1 LGKVL
6 KVTLL
11 SINAKY
17 VHSSLAVWYLAAA
30 AEKYSA
36 VKHDVNVVEST
47 INQNIDDIIKRTV
60 AGTPDIIGISVYIW
74 NVKLLPELLAGIRRQ
89 LSNVTIILGGPEVTH
104 NAKYWLKN
112 DADYVIQGEGERS
125 FPALLDELSGYKTE
139 NKITAC
145 DEYVN
150 PFSDEYFA
158 NLGGRIA
165 YIETSRGCPFDCA
178 YCLSGSSGVQFFLI
192 DAVKEQIRKL
202 AESGTRTVKFVDRTF
217 NCNSKRAYEILN
229 FIMQLDTDCCF
240 HFEIAADLLTEEI
253 LTLLKSVPAGR
264 IQFEIGIQSFHQQ
277 TLDAVSRKTDLIKA
291 EGNIRKLLAI
301 GNIHIHVDL
310 IAGLP
315 YESLGIF
322 ANSFNRAYFLGAHML
337 QLGFLKMLHGS
348 KLREQ
353 AENWGIVYNGEPPYQ
368 IISNPW
374 LSTEDLNI
382 LETAEDALQ
391 HTYNKG
397 RFLSVLRYVLNVSGL
412 SPFEFFR
419 GLGEYVFSHAMP
431 LKEYAEKIYHY
442 CSGLPNVDTYKL
454 RDCMVCDLL
463 GMVKGKNMPQILR
476 TRGEKRWQ
484 AVNYA
489 SKKLRRAVDYDEAEV
504 LTTGE
509 FVYVDG
515 SVRDSITRLYE
526 VKCGKQTRL
535 ICLDVW
541 KGWE

>member
-1 LGKVL
+1 M

-36 VKHDVNVVEST
+36 VKHDVKVVEST
-47 INQNIDDIIKRTV
+47 INQNIDGIIERAV
-60 AGTPDIIGISVYIW
+60 AGNPDLIGISVYIW

-89 LSNVTIILGGPEVTH
+89 LPNATIVLGGPEVTH
-104 NAKYWLKN
+104 NAEYWLQN
-112 DADYVIQGEGERS
+112 GANYVIQGEGERS
-125 FPALLDELSGYKTE
+125 FPALLDELSRYKIDD
-139 NKITAC
+139 KITVC
-145 DEYVN
+145 NEYIN

-158 NLGGRIA
+158 SLGGRIA

-178 YCLSGSSGVQFFLI
+178 YCLSGSSGVRFFPI

-202 AESGTRTVKFVDRTF
+202 SESGTRTVKFVDRTF
-217 NCNSKRAYEILN
+217 NCNPKRAYEILD
-229 FIMQLDTDCCF
+229 FIIHLDTDCCF

-253 LTLLKSVPAGR
+253 LTFLRSAPVGR
-264 IQFEIGIQSFHQQ
+264 IQLEIGIQSFHQL

-291 EGNIRKLLAI
+291 EDNIKKLLTI
-301 GNIHIHVDL
+301 GNIHIHIDL

-315 YESLGIF
+315 YESLEIF
-322 ANSFNRAYFLGAHML
+322 ADSFNRAYSLGAHML
-337 QLGFLKMLHGS
+337 QLGFLKLLHGS
-348 KLREQ
+348 KLRQQ
-353 AENWGIVYNGEPPYQ
+353 AENWGIIYYNEPPYQ

-374 LSTEDLNI
+374 LNAENLKI
-382 LETAEDALQ
+382 LETVEDALQ

-397 RFLSVLRYVLNVSGL
+397 RFLSVLKYVLGVSEL
-412 SPFEFFR
+412 SPFALFR
-419 GLGEYVFSHAMP
+419 GLGEYVSAHAMP
-431 LKEYAEKIYHY
+431 LKEYAEKVYYY
-442 CSGLPNVDTYKL
+442 CSGLPNVDIDKL

-463 GMVKGKNMPQILR
+463 GMVKGKNMPHILK
-476 TRGEKRWQ
+476 TCGEKRRQ

-489 SKKLRRAVDYDEAEV
+489 SKRLGRTVDYDEAEV

-515 SVRDSITRLYE
+515 SVSDSITGLYE
-526 VKCGKQTRL
+526 VRK
-535 ICLDVW
+535 
-541 KGWE
+541 